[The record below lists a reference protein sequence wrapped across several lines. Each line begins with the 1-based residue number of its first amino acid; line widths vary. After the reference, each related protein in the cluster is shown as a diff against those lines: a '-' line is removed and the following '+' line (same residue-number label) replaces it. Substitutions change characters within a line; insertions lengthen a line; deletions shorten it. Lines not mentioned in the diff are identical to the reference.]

1 MPSRKSFVV
10 EMQEQGQMNGQ
21 AFNGSASGLGRP
33 ALIDVQQVAELL
45 GCSARHVYRL
55 ADRGGMPRP
64 VRLGALVRWNR
75 SAVEEWIRTGCP
87 RMS

>member
-1 MPSRKSFVV
+1 MPSRKSFGV
-10 EMQEQGQMNGQ
+10 EMKENGQ
-21 AFNGSASGLGRP
+21 AFNGSANGLGRP

-45 GCSARHVYRL
+45 GCSARHVSRL

-75 SAVEEWIRTGCP
+75 SAVESWIAAGCP
-87 RMS
+87 AQER